1 MSDVRKRVK
10 VTDKDNRG
18 VGKEPASVDEWL
30 LPAYLRTVAALA
42 SVYIRMDPST
52 DSAVQSELSK
62 SHSPENDSLRN
73 ENDSLRNE
81 NDSLRNEAK
90 SESKLLTA
98 MRLLEKCVQR
108 MEVILGR
115 AHPETMV
122 RAVRCVPSYYW
133 VNTELAL
140 R

>member
-81 NDSLRNEAK
+81 AK